1 MPPWYREPDVTGPH
15 PARLTGASGAALK
28 YDLLTAL
35 GAEAC
40 AADKHR
46 QRTSLRLMT
55 LITAR
60 YDWRS
65 DNLATGQTEIA
76 RLWSVDTRTVKR
88 EMARLREREWLWLKV
103 PAAKG
108 RVACYGL
115 GIAAILRDTR
125 PVWPAIGPDYV
136 ARMAPEPAAPDAG
149 NVVPFAPVVAGQG
162 PWAAICQAFQAGEP
176 GAYAA
181 WIAPIRCAAEG
192 EAGRLVLHAPTGF
205 HESYVRSHYLG
216 ELARLARRQGIAAVV
231 LTGPDGRDRGA

>member
-1 MPPWYREPDVTGPH
+1 MTGAR
-15 PARLTGASGAALK
+15 PARIAGAAGAALK

-35 GAEAC
+35 GAAAC
-40 AADKHR
+40 AGDKHR
-46 QRTSLRLMT
+46 QRTALRLMT

-60 YDWRS
+60 YDWRADS
-65 DNLATGQTEIA
+65 LATGQAEIA

-115 GIAAILRDTR
+115 GIAAILRDTAF
-125 PVWPAIGPDYV
+125 VWPAVGPDFA
-136 ARMAPEPAAPDAG
+136 ARLAPEPPASEAG
-149 NVVPFAPVVAGQG
+149 NVVPFAPAVAGRG
-162 PWAAICQAFQAGEP
+162 PWAAICGAFRESEP

-181 WIAPIRCAAEG
+181 WIAPLRCTG
-192 EAGRLVLHAPTGF
+192 EEDALRLHAPTGF

-216 ELARLARRQGIAAVV
+216 ELARLARRQGIAEVV
-231 LTGPDGRDRGA
+231 LGGPDEPRRGG